1 VDCNGDKFD
10 VSFRDAAG
18 MTVRCCPEV
27 DFFRRTLGRWC
38 NDGGGEGRDCSGS
51 DDSDFDIV
59 DEMSLG
65 LG

>member
-1 VDCNGDKFD
+1 VDRNGDESD
-10 VSFRDAAG
+10 VSFRGAAD

-27 DFFRRTLGRWC
+27 DFFRGTLGRCC

-51 DDSDFDIV
+51 DDSDLDIV